1 MRFGPTFR
9 SGRMRPAD
17 GPSNGSATLSRIR
30 SLGDYTIA
38 MLESSFRKRQGQ
50 MINASS
56 SIMPIPITST
66 ASATGSY
73 SSQCRLCMYMRR
85 PLLELSAAPTN
96 RSPTSACTRTSNSIA
111 AASVPVARASHRADC
126 LTRSHES
133 GSRSQLSVFGC
144 EFAGEVLV
152 KGLVRAGIS

>member
-1 MRFGPTFR
+1 MLRSASSHMRCSPW
-9 SGRMRPAD
+9 RPEIHRAQ
-17 GPSNGSATLSRIR
+17 SRDR
-30 SLGDYTIA
+30 GLCAHGQRACYA
-38 MLESSFRKRQGQ
+38 RGQ

-126 LTRSHES
+126 LTRSHAS